1 MFFPRPPT
9 RAEYQVL
16 AVASCVLFIAA
27 GAASVVVGVMALPDK
42 EQLGH
47 SAICYGAASVG
58 VGVVCLVIGFIGI
71 FFGGG
76 DAVGQVSLIA
86 GGILVVTSLFA
97 FRGFRIRVQRDREDR
112 DIRKLYGT
120 PKV

>member
-1 MFFPRPPT
+1 MNVTPSKQPDGRTSFVVPEMRP
-9 RAEYQVL
+9 
-16 AVASCVLFIAA
+16 S
-27 GAASVVVGVMALPDK
+27 PDRPSR
-42 EQLGH
+42 LR
-47 SAICYGAASVG
+47 VG

-76 DAVGQVSLIA
+76 DAVGQASLIA
-86 GGILVVTSLFA
+86 GGIFVLAGLFA
-97 FRGFRIRVQRDREDR
+97 FRGFRIRVQRGRGGE

>member
-1 MFFPRPPT
+1 MKNTPSNQPDDQAPFIVPGMRPSPD
-9 RAEYQVL
+9 RPSRLDV
-16 AVASCVLFIAA
+16 CV
-27 GAASVVVGVMALPDK
+27 GA
-42 EQLGH
+42 
-47 SAICYGAASVG
+47 
-58 VGVVCLVIGFIGI
+58 VCLVIGFIGI

-86 GGILVVTSLFA
+86 GSILVVTSLFA
-97 FRGFRIRVQRDREDR
+97 FRGFRIRVQRDKEDR

>member
-1 MFFPRPPT
+1 MDIPPHKQSDDPARFVVPELRPSSGRPS
-9 RAEYQVL
+9 RQHVYIG
-16 AVASCVLFIAA
+16 VACFI
-27 GAASVVVGVMALPDK
+27 
-42 EQLGH
+42 
-47 SAICYGAASVG
+47 
-58 VGVVCLVIGFIGI
+58 IGFIGI

-86 GGILVVTSLFA
+86 GSIFVLTGLFA
-97 FRGFRIRVQRDREDR
+97 FRGFRIRVQREKEDQ

>member
-1 MFFPRPPT
+1 MNIPPSKQPDDGTPFVVPGMRP
-9 RAEYQVL
+9 
-16 AVASCVLFIAA
+16 S
-27 GAASVVVGVMALPDK
+27 PDRPSR
-42 EQLGH
+42 LRV
-47 SAICYGAASVG
+47 C
-58 VGVVCLVIGFIGI
+58 VGVVCLIIGFIGI

-86 GGILVVTSLFA
+86 GSILVVTSLFA
-97 FRGFRIRVQRDREDR
+97 FRGFRIRVQRGREDG